1 MRRRVLIAA
10 ACLALASCERA
21 AAPSH
26 QAAGG
31 EAFRHALS
39 EDVSGEYRPVAPVQI
54 DGLALESVFIGQPS
68 ALEAWEQGRG
78 GSAPV
83 IVSLRTREGVIRVG
97 PEAYQVTDE
106 AIRFRGLGGRGVTVT
121 LTGRLDQG
129 ALATARRNL
138 GDQTPVIQGA
148 LSIGGQSAP
157 VRLTL
162 WGGD

>member
-1 MRRRVLIAA
+1 MRRLALLAA
-10 ACLALASCERA
+10 ACVALASCERA

-26 QAAGG
+26 DTAGG

-39 EDVSGEYRPVAPVQI
+39 EDVSGEYRPLTPVQI
-54 DGLALESVFIGQPS
+54 DGVALESVFIGQPS

-83 IVSLRTREGVIRVG
+83 VVSLSTREGGVRVG
-97 PEAYQVTDE
+97 PEAYQITDE
-106 AIRFRGLGGRGVTVT
+106 AIRFRGLGGRGMTVT
-121 LTGRLDQG
+121 FTGRLDRG

-148 LSIGGQSAP
+148 LSIGGKSAP

-162 WGGD
+162 WSGD